1 MQLSKIGVFIDG
13 NYFFHVSNFYNYEH
27 PRRARISIAGIHHF
41 VREYLARTENTPVNY
56 FQVIDSHYFR
66 GRLRSVEAQE
76 AQKLFAERTFE
87 DYLMKEG
94 VIMHYLPLKYIDGRL
109 EEKGIDVLLALETY
123 ELAML
128 KKLDVVVLVA
138 CDGDYTPL
146 VRKLNAL
153 GTKVMV
159 LAWDFQYTDSR
170 TGKGLST
177 ITSRDLLNEATY
189 PLLMDKLVDR
199 KDPLTTALFV
209 ERAAHKTPQPQGP
222 KRETGPIHSLKT
234 GYGFIAKE
242 PNNVF
247 FHWSELENG
256 DFNDLRV
263 GDKLEYLLVRK
274 ENGQEVATKIKCV

>member
-27 PRRARISIAGIHHF
+27 PRRARISISGIHNF
-41 VREYLARTENTPVNY
+41 VREFLARAENTPVNY

-66 GRLRSVEAQE
+66 GRMRSVETQE
-76 AQKLFAERTFE
+76 VQKLFAERTFE

-94 VIMHYLPLKYIDGRL
+94 VIMHYLPLRLVDGRF

-128 KKLDVVVLVA
+128 KKLDAVVLVA
-138 CDGDYTPL
+138 CDGDYSPL

-170 TGKGLST
+170 TGKNMST
-177 ITSRDLLNEATY
+177 ITSRELLSAATY
-189 PLLMDKLVDR
+189 PLLMDLLIDR
-199 KDPLTTALFV
+199 KDPLTANLFV
-209 ERAAHKTPQPQGP
+209 ERAAAAQLPSKGP
-222 KRETGPIHSLKT
+222 KRAVGTIQSLKN

-274 ENGQEVATKIKCV
+274 ENGQEVATKIHCL